1 MFRMLSNRTREEKHE
16 PFFIVDVLLFAG
28 LKKLV
33 ALSSPIISSSEK
45 AASFEI
51 LFSKS
56 DDVSLFLVADPGFC
70 SIESIATF
78 FLGLYALS
86 GCYSKSAFY
95 LFIKFL

>member
-1 MFRMLSNRTREEKHE
+1 MLSNRTREEKHE

-45 AASFEI
+45 AANFEI

-78 FLGLYALS
+78 FFLGLYGLS